1 MFRIEMLPAAH
12 GDCLWIEYG
21 SGADVHRLLIDGGP
35 AHTYPLLRERI
46 LHLPPDDRNFELLVV
61 THIDSDHIDGIVRLL
76 RDAEVLQCRFKRIWF
91 NGRAQLDK
99 VPDRAGLDLGPEQGE
114 YLSLLIDDYDQRT
127 GDGAWNRDFPGEFI
141 AVPQP
146 DEDLPVIEA
155 LPGDLKLTLL
165 SPTHKR
171 LLELKDD
178 WDTALREA
186 NIESGDERR
195 LRRRLEESR
204 TLRPMGDVLGDDD
217 IEPDLSEFPAD
228 DDSDASESLG
238 DELGGDRS
246 FGGDD
251 SSANGSSIAL
261 LAEYDGERFLLAGD
275 AWPTVLEASI
285 DRLVGANKKLPL
297 TAFKLPHHG
306 SVGNVTESLLAHIS
320 CKHYLV
326 STSGAQFRHP
336 HEEAVELLLSNHNGR
351 GKPRLHFNYRTITT
365 EKWTDVDDQKQRRY
379 IANHPK
385 GLSLQV

>member
-21 SGADVHRLLIDGGP
+21 SGTDVHRLLIDGGP

-46 LHLPPDDRNFELLVV
+46 LHLPPDDRIFELLVV
-61 THIDSDHIDGIVRLL
+61 THIDCDHIDGIVRLL

-141 AVPQP
+141 AVPDT
-146 DEDLPVIEA
+146 DEDLPVIEG
-155 LPGDLKLTLL
+155 LPGDLTLTLL

-178 WDTALREA
+178 WDTALRDA

-204 TLRPMGDVLGDDD
+204 TLRPIGDILGDDD
-217 IEPDLSEFPAD
+217 IEPDPSEFPAD
-228 DDSDASESLG
+228 DDSDASVSLG
-238 DELGGDRS
+238 DELGGNSS
-246 FGGDD
+246 FGSDG

-275 AWPTVLEASI
+275 AWPAVLEASI
-285 DRLVGANKKLPL
+285 NRLVASNKKLSL

-306 SVGNVTESLLAHIS
+306 SVGNVTESLLARIS

-326 STSGAQFRHP
+326 STSGARFRHP
-336 HEEAVELLLSNHNGR
+336 HEDAVELLLSNHNGR
-351 GKPRLHFNYRTITT
+351 GKPRLHFNYRTTTT
-365 EKWTDVDDQKQRRY
+365 EKWTDVDDQKERRY